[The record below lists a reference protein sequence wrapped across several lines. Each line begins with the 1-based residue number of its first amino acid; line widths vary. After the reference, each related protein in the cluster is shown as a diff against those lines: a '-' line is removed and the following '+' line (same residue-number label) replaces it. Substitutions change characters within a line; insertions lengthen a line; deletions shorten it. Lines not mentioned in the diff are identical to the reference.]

1 MFPCTVG
8 VDLFPC
14 CMDIHGIAST
24 HVETVVLLCRKH
36 IDAERHV
43 DVTIKTEDGWRADKP
58 INATYGQIN
67 EWVAKNYEGMNVS
80 SLYIAQVK
88 EKHGLKERENYN
100 KGKEG
105 ARVPQCTVEKMEAI
119 EAALRYFKLI

>member
-1 MFPCTVG
+1 M
-8 VDLFPC
+8 FPC

-58 INATYGQIN
+58 INATYGQIK